1 MHNLVIPLAGM
12 GQRFKD
18 QGYNVPKH
26 LIFAEAKHCIDWSL
40 DSIELSDFN
49 LIFIIREDQIN
60 NFQYDQILKKKFGN
74 GIKIVVVRQL
84 TGGAL
89 ESCLAAKK
97 YINNNYPL
105 SIYTVDVNFYPKY
118 NKLTFKKKSGG
129 GILTFKSNSSSH
141 SYALLNTY
149 NEVIKV
155 AEKKV
160 ISNNALVGIYYFKN
174 GKTFVEYSER
184 MIRENLRSKDE
195 FYIAPIFNLLIK
207 DKLKVHSKEIEKL
220 HLFGTPEELHFFEN
234 ITQRTFKKVP
244 IGVCSDHSGYDLKNK
259 FIIFLKKKKIHYVD
273 YGCYTNIPCDY
284 YDYVQIAMKG
294 FSDKVVANIFSFCKS
309 GQGVNISANKNMTNI
324 IGALIYDVQSLEMS
338 IRHNCANFF
347 SFPSNIFK
355 PRDFEKIWKTYCNN
369 TFDGGRHQNRINKIL
384 RIV

>member
-1 MHNLVIPLAGM
+1 MHNLIIPLAGM

-18 QGYNVPKH
+18 KGYNVPKH
-26 LIFAEAKHCIDWSL
+26 LIFAQEKHCIDWSL

-74 GIKIVVVRQL
+74 STKIVVVKEL

-105 SIYTVDVNFYPKY
+105 SIYTVDVYFYPKY
-118 NKLTFKKKSGG
+118 NKLTFKKKIDGG
-129 GILTFKSNSSSH
+129 VLTFKSNSSNH
-141 SYALLNTY
+141 SYALLNNY
-149 NEVIKV
+149 KEVKKI

-184 MIRENLRSKDE
+184 MIRENLKSKNE
-195 FYIAPIFNLLIK
+195 FYIAPIFNLLVK
-207 DKLKVHSKEIEKL
+207 DKLKVYSEEIEKL
-220 HLFGTPEELHFFEN
+220 HLFGTPEELYFFEN
-234 ITQRTFKKVP
+234 LTQRTFKKVP
-244 IGVCSDHSGYDLKNK
+244 IGICSDHSGYNLKNK
-259 FIIFLKKKKIHYVD
+259 FIAFLKKKRIDYVD
-273 YGCYTNIPCDY
+273 YGCYSNTPCDY

-294 FSDKVVANIFSFCKS
+294 FSDKVVSNVFSFCKS
-309 GQGVNISANKNMTNI
+309 GQGVNISANKNKKNL
-324 IGALIYDVQSLEMS
+324 IGALIYDIKSLEMS

-347 SFPSNIFK
+347 SFPANIFK
-355 PRDFEKIWKTYCNN
+355 PRDFEKIWKTYCNHS
-369 TFDGGRHQNRINKIL
+369 FDGGRHQNRINKIF
-384 RIV
+384 IVN